1 MTIETDIHDT
11 SLDRLPPQSL
21 DSEQAVLGG
30 LLVSG
35 DAITRVIDLL
45 EPEHFYR
52 KAHQVIY
59 AAMLDLFDKNEPID
73 IVTVSQYLKDDGK
86 LENVGGRQYVTD
98 LSLSVATTAN
108 LEYYARIVQ
117 EKALMRNLIKA
128 GTEIVSTCYEET
140 DADVAIDRAEHLIFS
155 LAQRRSM
162 QQLIHI
168 KNIVEASF
176 QRIEQRYENRDSL
189 SGVPSGFYDLDA
201 LTSGFQASDLIIV
214 AARPS
219 MGKCLSFDSEIV
231 LSNGS
236 VTTIEDIYRRKDAS
250 LLTLGNDL
258 RLSFTKPSAFVDDG
272 IKPVYKVTT
281 RLGRTVETTLA
292 HPFLTISGWKR
303 LEHISVG
310 TKVAVPRTLPVFG
323 TERMRECEVKLIAY
337 LLGDGCLSN
346 RKISFTNTNPS
357 IQKDF
362 LEAVSQFGGVNC
374 RFEVRTGRAPMFMIR
389 SDAEIVKRRREEF
402 GRLLK
407 LSVQSKFASTAEVAR
422 STGITRSLIAQ
433 WQQGKCI
440 PSSKQFDQLTACLDL
455 DTDKSDELRRNAVR
469 RTNQNPVVPWLQNL
483 GLWGK
488 DAHHKSIPPEVF
500 RLERPQLSLFLNRL
514 FSTDGWATVL
524 TSGQPQLGFASVSE
538 KLARQLQHLL
548 LRFGVIAKLRERQ
561 VKYRDG
567 RRRAFQLDITDSKS
581 IEVFADQIGIFGKE
595 LAVARVR
602 TAIEQRRRQTN
613 CDLIPIE
620 IWQEIT
626 LLKGNESWASL
637 ARRSNFIDCTNIHVN
652 RRSPSR
658 GRLHSIAKTLNSG
671 RLLNLSQSD
680 IYWDEVVSIEPM
692 GSNQVYDL
700 TVPETHNFVAND
712 ICVHNTALCLT
723 IAQHVAIEQ
732 KIPVAVFS
740 LEMSKEQLVQRMLC
754 SEASIDAN
762 RLRTGH
768 LHTNDWTHLAMA
780 MGRLGEAPI
789 FIDDSALLNVLEI
802 RAKARRLKAEMKG
815 LGLIIV
821 DYIQLL
827 QGRKQTDNRVQEV
840 SEISRSLKTLA
851 REIDVPVIALS
862 QLSRAVEARQNKR
875 PMLSDLR
882 ESGCLTGD
890 SLVFLPDL
898 GVYKPI
904 GSLIGQDGFNVL
916 AMNPETWRLERR
928 QVTNAFG
935 TGIKPIYRLKT
946 RLGRTIRATANHK
959 FLTITGWK
967 RLDELT
973 TGTRLATPRQL
984 PSQNQATL
992 SHEELALLGY
1002 LIGDG
1007 CTLACHAIQYTSA
1020 DLDLAQHVC
1029 KLANTLFSDSIL
1041 PRLARERNWYQVYLS
1056 SAFRLTHG
1064 KRNPVSKWL
1073 DDLNVFDLR
1082 SYEKFVPESVFAQPN
1097 TGIAHFLRH
1106 LWATDGTI
1114 SITQRRIPIAFY
1126 ATSSSKL
1133 ARDVQSLLLRL
1144 SINARVRTV
1153 PQKKGRDQY
1162 HIIITGKND
1171 LAKFVQTI
1179 GIQGERKQSAFQRV
1193 IAHLAD
1199 RPANTNRD
1207 VIPIEAWKSLVEPA
1221 RKALGV
1227 SSRQM
1232 QAEMAMSYCG
1242 SALFKS
1248 CMSRERAAKVASIV
1262 GSNELLSLSQSDVYW
1277 DEVISI
1283 EADGEEEVYDLTV
1296 EGLHNFVA
1304 NDIVVHNSIEQDAD
1318 IVMFIYRDDYY
1329 NPESERRGE
1338 AEIIIAKQRNGPTGT
1353 VDLLYQ
1359 SSITRFLN
1367 KVHNQYNNG

>member
-73 IVTVSQYLKDDGK
+73 IVTISQYLKDDGK

-140 DADVAIDRAEHLIFS
+140 DADIAIDRAEHLIFS

-168 KNIVEASF
+168 KNIVESSF

-219 MGKCLSFDSEIV
+219 MGKCLSFDSEIS
-231 LSNGS
+231 LSDGS

-258 RLSFTKPSAFVDDG
+258 RFSFTKPSAFVDDG

-310 TKVAVPRTLPVFG
+310 TKVAVPRTIPVFG
-323 TERMRECEVKLIAY
+323 TERIRECEVKLIAY

-346 RKISFTNTNPS
+346 RKISFTNTNAN

-362 LEAVSQFGGVNC
+362 LESVSQFGGVNC
-374 RFEVRTGRAPMFMIR
+374 R
-389 SDAEIVKRRREEF
+389 S
-402 GRLLK
+402 
-407 LSVQSKFASTAEVAR
+407 
-422 STGITRSLIAQ
+422 
-433 WQQGKCI
+433 
-440 PSSKQFDQLTACLDL
+440 
-455 DTDKSDELRRNAVR
+455 ELRI
-469 RTNQNPVVPWLQNL
+469 
-483 GLWGK
+483 WGK
-488 DAHHKSIPPEVF
+488 DAHQKTIPPEIF
-500 RLERPQLSLFLNRL
+500 KLERAQLSLFLNRL

-538 KLARQLQHLL
+538 KLVRQLQHLL

-561 VKYRDG
+561 VKYRDR
-567 RRRAFQLDITDSKS
+567 RRRAFQLDITDSQS
-581 IEVFADQIGIFGKE
+581 IEVFANQIGIFGKE

-602 TAIEQRRRQTN
+602 MAVEQRRRQTN
-613 CDLIPIE
+613 RDLIPIE

-626 LLKGNESWASL
+626 LLKGNESWASF
-637 ARRSNFIDCTNIHVN
+637 ARRSNFFDCTNIHVN

-658 GRLHSIAKTLNSG
+658 RRLHSIAKSLKSG

-680 IYWDEVVSIEPM
+680 IYWDEVVAIEPM
-692 GSNQVYDL
+692 GSKQVYDL

-723 IAQHVAIEQ
+723 VAQHVAIEQ
-732 KIPVAVFS
+732 KIPVAIFS

-882 ESGCLTGD
+882 ESG
-890 SLVFLPDL
+890 
-898 GVYKPI
+898 
-904 GSLIGQDGFNVL
+904 
-916 AMNPETWRLERR
+916 
-928 QVTNAFG
+928 
-935 TGIKPIYRLKT
+935 
-946 RLGRTIRATANHK
+946 
-959 FLTITGWK
+959 
-967 RLDELT
+967 
-973 TGTRLATPRQL
+973 
-984 PSQNQATL
+984 
-992 SHEELALLGY
+992 
-1002 LIGDG
+1002 
-1007 CTLACHAIQYTSA
+1007 
-1020 DLDLAQHVC
+1020 
-1029 KLANTLFSDSIL
+1029 
-1041 PRLARERNWYQVYLS
+1041 
-1056 SAFRLTHG
+1056 
-1064 KRNPVSKWL
+1064 
-1073 DDLNVFDLR
+1073 
-1082 SYEKFVPESVFAQPN
+1082 
-1097 TGIAHFLRH
+1097 
-1106 LWATDGTI
+1106 
-1114 SITQRRIPIAFY
+1114 
-1126 ATSSSKL
+1126 
-1133 ARDVQSLLLRL
+1133 
-1144 SINARVRTV
+1144 
-1153 PQKKGRDQY
+1153 
-1162 HIIITGKND
+1162 
-1171 LAKFVQTI
+1171 
-1179 GIQGERKQSAFQRV
+1179 
-1193 IAHLAD
+1193 
-1199 RPANTNRD
+1199 
-1207 VIPIEAWKSLVEPA
+1207 
-1221 RKALGV
+1221 
-1227 SSRQM
+1227 
-1232 QAEMAMSYCG
+1232 
-1242 SALFKS
+1242 
-1248 CMSRERAAKVASIV
+1248 
-1262 GSNELLSLSQSDVYW
+1262 
-1277 DEVISI
+1277 
-1283 EADGEEEVYDLTV
+1283 
-1296 EGLHNFVA
+1296 
-1304 NDIVVHNSIEQDAD
+1304 SIEQDAD

-1338 AEIIIAKQRNGPTGT
+1338 AEVIIAKQRNGPTGT